1 MKLVQKTNSLIDL
14 VVGKRTY
21 NEKVGYRKLY
31 YLICKEVND
40 GMLVLNNLTKAII
53 LLEKEEI
60 NAFKNLDFIGF
71 EDLRVRLVELLF
83 LVEQDFNE
91 KQTADSLR
99 NISKTFSASKE
110 ITNFTILPTT
120 SCNARCFYCF
130 EADAKYI
137 TMDEKTAKAVAEY
150 IIKKSAGKSVNIHWF
165 GGEPTCNIAAID
177 TICDILV
184 EKKINYKSSM
194 TTNGYLFDSEVIK
207 KSVKKWNLK
216 GLQITLD
223 GLADTYNRVKNY
235 KNGDNNAFSRVID
248 NIDKLSKAGVSV
260 RIRLNMDKHNSD
272 ELYELT
278 DFLSANLAE
287 KERLSLYVMPL
298 YENVGFE
305 KTVHNEVEREELMDS
320 CIALTD
326 YFSKSGFAPR
336 KYYDINTIR
345 NYACQADNPDMQLI
359 LPDGKL
365 AFCEHYLEND
375 SFGSVYDEN
384 LKKPFWCDYRK
395 PINECNTC
403 PLYPTCLVL
412 ERCEKGNGNCDRYTI
427 YSHTKSLENSLIKTY
442 EYLKKQG

>member
-1 MKLVQKTNSLIDL
+1 MKLIQKTNSLIDL
-14 VVGKRTY
+14 VVGKRSY
-21 NEKVGYRKLY
+21 NANVNYRKLH
-31 YLICKEVND
+31 YLIYATVEE
-40 GMLVLNNLTKAII
+40 GMLILNNLTKAIV
-53 LLEKEEI
+53 LLDNKESIAFNKLDFTGFESLKEE
-60 NAFKNLDFIGF
+60 
-71 EDLRVRLVELLF
+71 LVQLLF
-83 LVEQDFNE
+83 LVEENFNE
-91 KQTADSLR
+91 KQTTDSLR
-99 NISKTFSASKE
+99 NISKNFTPVKH
-110 ITNFTILPTT
+110 ITTFTILPTT

-137 TMDEKTAKAVAEY
+137 TMDEKTATAVAEY
-150 IIKKSAGKSVNIHWF
+150 IIKKSGGKTVNIHWF

-177 TICDILV
+177 TICDVLTANNV
-184 EKKINYKSSM
+184 TYKSTM
-194 TTNGYLFDSEVIK
+194 VTNGYLFDDEIIK
-207 KSVKKWNLK
+207 KAVEKWNLT

-223 GLADTYNRVKNY
+223 GLADTYNRIKNY

-278 DFLSANLAE
+278 DFLSANLTAKE
-287 KERLSLYVMPL
+287 KLSLYVMPL

-336 KYYDINTIR
+336 KYFDINMIR
-345 NYACQADNPDMQLI
+345 NYACQADNPDIQLI

-375 SFGSVYDEN
+375 SFGSVFDEQV
-384 LKKPFWCDYRK
+384 KKPYWCDYRK
-395 PINECNTC
+395 PIDKCNEC

-412 ERCEKGNGNCDRYTI
+412 ERCEKGKVNCDRYTI
-427 YSHTKSLENSLIKTY
+427 YSHTNSLENSLIKTY